1 MASRRRQGRIV
12 GGTDAP
18 RWAAPWQVAVRQR
31 QPPGSLV
38 CGGVLIE
45 HRSVPDSDSSSCGLE
60 LQICEKW

>member
-45 HRSVPDSDSSSCGLE
+45 HSHPEIQDGRHKHWS
-60 LQICEKW
+60 K